1 MHSNEFIQ
9 RYLET
14 RFTPDQQSV
23 RGYCIRLFGDLF
35 NNTTSLYSDGQL
47 RRLMHTSSCDQFCN
61 LSRYR
66 QDIVVD
72 VINEVNPEPLL
83 KRLIN
88 SETTHNDRV
97 MIEQVFK
104 RHQLLMNMKLGIFFA
119 INRITSVASE

>member
-14 RFTPDQQSV
+14 RFAPDQESI

-35 NNTTSLYSDGQL
+35 NNTASLYADGQL
-47 RRLMHTSSCDQFCN
+47 RRLIHTSSCN

-83 KRLIN
+83 KRFIN
-88 SETTHNDRV
+88 SETTHSDRV

-104 RHQLLMNMKLGIFFA
+104 RHQLLMNMKLGIFFI
-119 INRITSVASE
+119 INRTASVFNK